1 MTNHDW
7 VSFGIA
13 VIVLGLGE
21 LIRRAGR
28 TYDGYFKD
36 IFAHMKD
43 STVHETDRDR
53 ESAARERQ
61 QVASELIRHIQR
73 DDERF
78 DSFNKK
84 LDAIL
89 EAVLRRA

>member
-1 MTNHDW
+1 MSNHDW
-7 VSFGIA
+7 FSAGVA
-13 VIVLGLGE
+13 VIVLILGE

-28 TYDGYFKD
+28 TYDVKFEEISK
-36 IFAHMKD
+36 HMKD

-78 DSFNKK
+78 DSFSKK